1 MQSGNS
7 ATGIQASIATK
18 QNRKSEIGAMVLF
31 SPSLLLPPEQL
42 ILHTV
47 HNLEKK
53 ENKLFYKTYLFL

>member
-1 MQSGNS
+1 MQPGNS

-18 QNRKSEIGAMVLF
+18 QNRKSEIGAMILF

-47 HNLEKK
+47 RNLEKK
-53 ENKLFYKTYLFL
+53 REQFIL